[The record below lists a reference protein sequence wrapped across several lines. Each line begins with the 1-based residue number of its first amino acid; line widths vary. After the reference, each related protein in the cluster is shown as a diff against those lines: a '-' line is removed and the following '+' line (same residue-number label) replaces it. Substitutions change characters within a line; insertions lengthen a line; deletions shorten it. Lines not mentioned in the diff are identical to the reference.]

1 LSLKHNELETLIL
14 NYEREVRAI
23 KKEIYQLC
31 WYSRGGASYD
41 DGMFFSEQDRKIIND
56 IIESNLETTKK
67 SNLPFF

>member
-1 LSLKHNELETLIL
+1 LTLTHDEFDSLIRS
-14 NYEREVRAI
+14 YEREVRAI

-41 DGMFFSEQDRKIIND
+41 DGMLFSEQDRKIIND

>member
-1 LSLKHNELETLIL
+1 MSLKHNELEKLIL

-23 KKEIYQLC
+23 KREIFQLC